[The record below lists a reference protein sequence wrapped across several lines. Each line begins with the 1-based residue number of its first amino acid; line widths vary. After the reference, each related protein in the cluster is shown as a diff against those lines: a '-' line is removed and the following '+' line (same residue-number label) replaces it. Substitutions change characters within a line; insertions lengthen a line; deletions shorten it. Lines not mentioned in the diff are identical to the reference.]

1 MLIERRQCTNKECR
15 KTHRLLPGYKVFP
28 YKHYDASLIEEVV
41 EGTADEES
49 LLETQY
55 PSESTLERWR
65 EWADKLIRNAE
76 GQLRSMAYRVY
87 DLSYEFLK
95 AERSLLEELKKRID
109 ERWMTTVVR
118 IYIDTGGG

>member
-28 YKHYDASLIEEVV
+28 YKHYDAGLIEEVV

-95 AERSLLEELKKRID
+95 SERSLLEELKKRID